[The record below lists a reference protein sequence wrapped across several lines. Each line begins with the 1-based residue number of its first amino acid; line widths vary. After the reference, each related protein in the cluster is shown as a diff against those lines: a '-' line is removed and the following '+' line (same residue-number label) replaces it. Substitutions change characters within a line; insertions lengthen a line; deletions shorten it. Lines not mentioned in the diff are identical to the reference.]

1 MNEMKIVLLRFV
13 VLALLLNMGT
23 VAFFFMLDD
32 WGLMEWEMLYV
43 VPLGIANGIVLFV
56 LNLKMES
63 VKKFCKKICFEIA
76 RECN

>member
-1 MNEMKIVLLRFV
+1 MNEMKTVLLRFI
-13 VLALLLNMGT
+13 VLAFLLNCGT

-56 LNLKMES
+56 LQLKMER
-63 VKKFCKKICFEIA
+63 VRKQDKERQKL
-76 RECN
+76 R